1 MWRDIEGYRRG
12 EREQEKRKEEKKKK
26 RKEKRRER
34 RECVRH
40 DFRTRKTGVNG
51 FLREVLEAKA
61 EHMVWGLTGNL

>member
-12 EREQEKRKEEKKKK
+12 DRDSKRRGKK
-26 RKEKRRER
+26 RRRKKEKRRER